1 MVLNI
6 SGVLLLGTCVFLFSR
21 KDGLKGTHAT
31 VCSLFGFY
39 LASTGI
45 APGIKAGGQSLASLL
60 GGINF

>member
-1 MVLNI
+1 MVLNV

-21 KDGLKGTHAT
+21 KDGLKGSHAA